1 LKDRK
6 IIKKSSTSYH
16 CATVIVPKKNNK
28 LRLCVDYRPLNEI
41 TVGMGQ
47 VLPRIGDLFGA
58 MGGMKFFAVLDLTAG
73 YHQIP
78 VEKSS
83 QKYTS
88 FVTEFGQFEYTR
100 MPFGMKNAPPF
111 FQETMNR
118 VLTGLVNIICCVYL
132 DDIVVFAMDMPSLIV
147 RLIAVFM
154 RLNGHNMKVNLEK
167 TVIGAQEVEFLGF
180 MISGFGIRR
189 SPKKLKALKR
199 MSVLKN
205 KQDVR
210 SFLGMA
216 SYLRS
221 YIPKYAE
228 ITEPLRVLTLRT
240 ATFKWTMPERKAV
253 NRVIKELE
261 QGICLEHV
269 RDNANL
275 HLFTDASDVGVGGA
289 LVQFEKD
296 DVELKKPGVI
306 CFVSKSL

>member
-1 LKDRK
+1 
-6 IIKKSSTSYH
+6 
-16 CATVIVPKKNNK
+16 
-28 LRLCVDYRPLNEI
+28 
-41 TVGMGQ
+41 
-47 VLPRIGDLFGA
+47 
-58 MGGMKFFAVLDLTAG
+58 
-73 YHQIP
+73 
-78 VEKSS
+78 
-83 QKYTS
+83 
-88 FVTEFGQFEYTR
+88 
-100 MPFGMKNAPPF
+100 
-111 FQETMNR
+111 
-118 VLTGLVNIICCVYL
+118 
-132 DDIVVFAMDMPSLIV
+132 
-147 RLIAVFM
+147 
-154 RLNGHNMKVNLEK
+154 
-167 TVIGAQEVEFLGF
+167 

-205 KQDVR
+205 KKDVR

-261 QGICLEHV
+261 KGICLEHV

-306 CFVSKSL
+306 CFVSKSLTKQEAKHTNTAKEAYAIFYCISKCEYYLRGREFTLHTDHQNLLYVKTT

>member
-1 LKDRK
+1 SKDITELGEIIPSVNHDDCYLKAIVAIIRVFEDLFSGLRETPASVEPFRVELSDAKKTISIPFRNIRRDWKTEIYQQLMDLKDRK

-88 FVTEFGQFEYTR
+88 FVTEFGKFEYTR

-154 RLNGHNMKVNLEK
+154 RLNSHNMKVNLEK

-205 KQDVR
+205 KKDVR

-216 SYLRS
+216 SYLR
-221 YIPKYAE
+221 
-228 ITEPLRVLTLRT
+228 
-240 ATFKWTMPERKAV
+240 
-253 NRVIKELE
+253 
-261 QGICLEHV
+261 
-269 RDNANL
+269 
-275 HLFTDASDVGVGGA
+275 
-289 LVQFEKD
+289 
-296 DVELKKPGVI
+296 
-306 CFVSKSL
+306 

>member
-1 LKDRK
+1 VKSKDITELGEIIPSVNHDDCYLKAIVAIIRVFEDLFSGLRETPASVEPFKVELRDPKKTISIPYRNIRRDWKTEIYKQLMDLKDRK

-47 VLPRIGDLFGA
+47 VLPRIGDLLGA
-58 MGGMKFFAVLDLTAG
+58 MGGMKFVAVLDLTAG

-132 DDIVVFAMDMPSLIV
+132 DDIVVFA
-147 RLIAVFM
+147 
-154 RLNGHNMKVNLEK
+154 
-167 TVIGAQEVEFLGF
+167 
-180 MISGFGIRR
+180 
-189 SPKKLKALKR
+189 
-199 MSVLKN
+199 
-205 KQDVR
+205 
-210 SFLGMA
+210 
-216 SYLRS
+216 
-221 YIPKYAE
+221 
-228 ITEPLRVLTLRT
+228 
-240 ATFKWTMPERKAV
+240 
-253 NRVIKELE
+253 
-261 QGICLEHV
+261 
-269 RDNANL
+269 
-275 HLFTDASDVGVGGA
+275 
-289 LVQFEKD
+289 
-296 DVELKKPGVI
+296 
-306 CFVSKSL
+306 

>member
-1 LKDRK
+1 
-6 IIKKSSTSYH
+6 
-16 CATVIVPKKNNK
+16 
-28 LRLCVDYRPLNEI
+28 
-41 TVGMGQ
+41 
-47 VLPRIGDLFGA
+47 
-58 MGGMKFFAVLDLTAG
+58 
-73 YHQIP
+73 
-78 VEKSS
+78 
-83 QKYTS
+83 
-88 FVTEFGQFEYTR
+88 
-100 MPFGMKNAPPF
+100 
-111 FQETMNR
+111 MNR

-132 DDIVVFAMDMPSLIV
+132 DDIVVFAMDMPTLMV

-154 RLNGHNMKVNLEK
+154 RLNSHNMKVNLEK

-205 KQDVR
+205 KKDVR

-253 NRVIKELE
+253 NRVIKELKK
-261 QGICLEHV
+261 GICLEHV

-275 HLFTDASDVGVGGA
+275 HLSSV
-289 LVQFEKD
+289 
-296 DVELKKPGVI
+296 
-306 CFVSKSL
+306 

>member
-1 LKDRK
+1 DRK

-132 DDIVVFAMDMPSLIV
+132 DDIVVFAMDMPTLIV

-154 RLNGHNMKVNLEK
+154 RLNSHNMKVNLEK

-189 SPKKLKALKR
+189 SP
-199 MSVLKN
+199 
-205 KQDVR
+205 
-210 SFLGMA
+210 
-216 SYLRS
+216 
-221 YIPKYAE
+221 
-228 ITEPLRVLTLRT
+228 
-240 ATFKWTMPERKAV
+240 
-253 NRVIKELE
+253 
-261 QGICLEHV
+261 
-269 RDNANL
+269 
-275 HLFTDASDVGVGGA
+275 
-289 LVQFEKD
+289 
-296 DVELKKPGVI
+296 
-306 CFVSKSL
+306 